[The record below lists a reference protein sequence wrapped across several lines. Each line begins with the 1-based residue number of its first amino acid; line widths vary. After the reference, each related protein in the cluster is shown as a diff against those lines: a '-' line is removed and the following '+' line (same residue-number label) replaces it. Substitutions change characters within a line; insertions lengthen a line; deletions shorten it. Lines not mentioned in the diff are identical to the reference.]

1 MAQRDSFAI
10 ISREEAFDLVRKF
23 KMRLEER
30 GIPVN
35 HIYIYGSYANG
46 NPRYGSDIDV
56 CVISSAFKNRFEAN
70 LMLGR
75 EAIEIDSRIEPVA
88 YSPET
93 FQDWIPLVWEI
104 QQNGISLH

>member
-1 MAQRDSFAI
+1 MAERNSFAI
-10 ISREEAFDLVRKF
+10 ISSEAAFNLVRKF

-30 GIPVN
+30 GVPIE
-35 HIYIYGSYANG
+35 HIYIYGSYAKG

-56 CVISSAFKNRFEAN
+56 CVISPAFKNRFEAS
-70 LMLGR
+70 LMLR
-75 EAIEIDSRIEPVA
+75 SEAIEVDSRIEPVA

-104 QQNGISLH
+104 QQNGVSLN